1 MYVRSSR
8 VRVRCL
14 TPQQPIFLRV
24 CHSPWRFISQGS
36 LVFTRAFILVYLTVM
51 AGMLLHY
58 KKNKQIQVLGE
69 GDESDEKPYSA
80 WESAFQF
87 STIAFLLLWL
97 FHFVSFVSPPDG
109 GFDIPADSCPVLEL
123 HPSLLPQP

>member
-1 MYVRSSR
+1 
-8 VRVRCL
+8 
-14 TPQQPIFLRV
+14 
-24 CHSPWRFISQGS
+24 
-36 LVFTRAFILVYLTVM
+36 M

-58 KKNKQIQVLGE
+58 KKDKQIQVLGE

-123 HPSLLPQP
+123 HPSLLPQPRRAGPPLLGSDSAEQNVAPYHDDPLPQASLL